1 MYIYIANHYGKW
13 EEAFPTH
20 PEAIKYIMSQED
32 MVFYSVDA
40 YNIEGKIKQIS
51 KDTHQLIRE
60 WDSIFEAAEECTINV
75 LDIFKCLMGSI
86 EHAGGFEWTLS
97 DMD

>member
-1 MYIYIANHYGKW
+1 MYVYIAKCRGNE

-20 PEAIKYIMSQED
+20 PKAIEYAMSQKD

-60 WDSIFEAAEECTINV
+60 WDNIFEAAEECKV
-75 LDIFKCLMGSI
+75 KALDIMKCLRGLV
-86 EHAGGFEWTLS
+86 EHSGGFEWSL
-97 DMD
+97 